1 MSRVGRTKAVSMIGV
16 SGSVVDVEAHVSEGL
31 PKFVIVGL
39 PDTSLNESRSRVQAA
54 CATSGL
60 SLSQCNLTINL
71 SPAWLPKAGSGF
83 DVAIAMAA
91 LAANN
96 RVSLGI
102 ANTAFVGELALDGR
116 IRPVR
121 GILPAVA
128 ALSKAG
134 VETVVVPQAQEREA
148 KLVPGVE
155 VLSATHLQEVVTRFA
170 DPDQDLPQWEPL
182 ITPPETITT
191 TAKKAAKVDMAEVQG
206 QALARNAIEVAA
218 AGNHHMLLVGPP
230 GAGKTMLARRLP
242 TILPPLDDHQAVE
255 VTSIHSVAG
264 STLVNNLMRTP
275 PFEDPHHTATTV
287 ALIGGGSNTVKPGAV
302 TLAHQGVLF
311 LDEAPEFTNHA
322 LQALREPLEQ
332 GKVVIARARH
342 TTSLPATFQLVLAA
356 NPCPCGFALD
366 PAGTCTCP
374 SLAKRR
380 YQAKLSGPLL
390 DRLDVR
396 VNVSKPTRQ
405 HLSDPQPAE
414 NSATIRQR
422 VLMARAAQKERWA
435 NPTKWHGRSWTTNSQ
450 VSGDILRGPMRL
462 PPKDRAAI
470 DRAMDRDILSARGY
484 DRTLR
489 LAWTIA
495 DLDNKDRPQAH
506 HVDHALALRGSAGL
520 NAA

>member
-16 SGSVVDVEAHVSEGL
+16 SGSVVDVEAHVAEGL

-83 DVAIAMAA
+83 DVAIALAA

-96 RVSLGI
+96 RVSLAI
-102 ANTAFVGELALDGR
+102 ANTAFLGELALDGR

-121 GILPAVA
+121 GILPSVA

-134 VETVVVPQAQEREA
+134 VETIVVPHEQESEA

-155 VLSATHLQEVVTRFA
+155 IISASQLQDVVTRFA
-170 DPDQDLPQWEPL
+170 DPDQELPQWEPIAQSSEL
-182 ITPPETITT
+182 TP
-191 TAKKAAKVDMAEVQG
+191 AKAKPSPKVDMAQVQG
-206 QALARNAIEVAA
+206 QALARNAVEVAA
-218 AGNHHMLLVGPP
+218 AGNHHMLLIGPP

-242 TILPPLDDHQAVE
+242 TILPPLDDPQAVE
-255 VTSIHSVAG
+255 VTSIHSIAG
-264 STLVNNLMRTP
+264 TNLVHNLIRTP

-287 ALIGGGSNTVKPGAV
+287 ALIGGGSTTVKPGAV
-302 TLAHQGVLF
+302 TLAHRGVLF
-311 LDEAPEFTNHA
+311 LDEAPEFSNHA

-332 GKVVIARARH
+332 GHVVIARARH
-342 TTSLPATFQLVLAA
+342 TTSLPATFQLILAA
-356 NPCPCGFALD
+356 NPCPCGHALD

-380 YQAKLSGPLL
+380 YQARLSGPLL

-414 NSATIRQR
+414 PSEAIRAR
-422 VLMARAAQKERWA
+422 VLAARAAQKERWSDV
-435 NPTKWHGRSWTTNSQ
+435 TKWKGRSWTTNSQ
-450 VSGDILRGPMRL
+450 VAGDVLRGPMRL
-462 PPKDRAAI
+462 PPKDRHAI

-495 DLDNKDRPQAH
+495 DLAGAHRPAAH